1 MCFICVL
8 NNQHSCLHSMNSRK
22 KEFTWLLLSNHDSR
36 SLWWWFTLWNPMNKW
51 HIFRGGN
58 DKLEHCIIKWWTQ
71 MDTNEYSQ
79 CKAQWC
85 KAWLAWWKTQI
96 LQRMKMK
103 HINCCTN
110 EHATT
115 NVAKNEDNTKCC
127 KKQKQQMLR
136 EMKTHKKMWLKL
148 KTLQKHKA
156 KQILRN
162 ENDASF

>member
-1 MCFICVL
+1 M
-8 NNQHSCLHSMNSRK
+8 
-22 KEFTWLLLSNHDSR
+22 
-36 SLWWWFTLWNPMNKW
+36 
-51 HIFRGGN
+51 
-58 DKLEHCIIKWWTQ
+58 
-71 MDTNEYSQ
+71 
-79 CKAQWC
+79 
-85 KAWLAWWKTQI
+85 KT
-96 LQRMKMK
+96 K

-115 NVAKNEDNTKCC
+115 NVTKNEDDTKCC
-127 KKQKQQMLR
+127 MKQKRQMLQ